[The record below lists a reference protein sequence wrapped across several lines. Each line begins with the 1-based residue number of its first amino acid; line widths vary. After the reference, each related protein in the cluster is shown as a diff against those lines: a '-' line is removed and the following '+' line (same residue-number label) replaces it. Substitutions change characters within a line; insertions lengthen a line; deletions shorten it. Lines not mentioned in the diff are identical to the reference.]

1 MNALKIENLTK
12 TYGNFTA
19 VNNISFEV
27 EAGSMLGFLGVN
39 GAGKSTT
46 INMLSTILTPDGGD
60 VEIFGYKLGKQDMD
74 IRKSIGVVYQS
85 NVLDD
90 LLTVKENLTLRAKI
104 AGLTEERIKSRLTE
118 LSDLLKLSPILNKKY
133 KVLSGGQKRRC
144 EIALALMHSPK
155 ILFLDEPTT
164 GLDPATRIDVW
175 DAVKLLRKTEDMTV
189 FLTTHY
195 MEEAATADKIIVIDK
210 GEILAEGT
218 PFELKETNAK
228 DRLKLYF
235 EEDKEKQI
243 ASFFTSDIYKKTQ
256 YGARVYLKDSK
267 EAVKLLEPI
276 SDYIDGFEVIQ
287 GNMDD
292 VFLNV
297 TKREEETA

>member
-104 AGLTEERIKSRLTE
+104 AGLTEERIKTRLTE
-118 LSDLLKLSPILNKKY
+118 LSDLLKL
-133 KVLSGGQKRRC
+133 
-144 EIALALMHSPK
+144 
-155 ILFLDEPTT
+155 
-164 GLDPATRIDVW
+164 
-175 DAVKLLRKTEDMTV
+175 
-189 FLTTHY
+189 
-195 MEEAATADKIIVIDK
+195 
-210 GEILAEGT
+210 
-218 PFELKETNAK
+218 
-228 DRLKLYF
+228 
-235 EEDKEKQI
+235 
-243 ASFFTSDIYKKTQ
+243 
-256 YGARVYLKDSK
+256 
-267 EAVKLLEPI
+267 
-276 SDYIDGFEVIQ
+276 
-287 GNMDD
+287 
-292 VFLNV
+292 
-297 TKREEETA
+297 